1 MLKTVTAL
9 LGALIAAW
17 VLVGSATEASAGYG
31 YRHHGCCGGG
41 HIRPTYTYK
50 TIKVYKHFTRYH
62 DVWRTKYVKRIHKYV
77 HVTRFQ
83 PIYNIHVVKRIHH
96 RIVARVYPVHVWK
109 KVWLAPKKY
118 YSYSVKNIG
127 CRCSY
132 HHY

>member
-31 YRHHGCCGGG
+31 YRHHGCCGPLPPSYSYSTKNVHK
-41 HIRPTYTYK
+41 HI
-50 TIKVYKHFTRYH
+50 TRHH
-62 DVWRTKYVKRIHKYV
+62 DVYRTQYVKRVKRYV
-77 HVTRFQ
+77 HVTRIQ

-96 RIVARVYPVHVWK
+96 RVVAHVRPVHVWK

-127 CRCSY
+127 CRC
-132 HHY
+132 